1 MFLHQFNGLEEDG
14 GKGDGTDS
22 SKVDGED
29 GDKDCGEAGKL
40 VCRADGENE
49 GVYDRDD
56 WSGCCWIWVR

>member
-1 MFLHQFNGLEEDG
+1 MVQMAVKLLV
-14 GKGDGTDS
+14 K
-22 SKVDGED
+22 D

-56 WSGCCWIWVR
+56 CGQDVVGYG

>member
-1 MFLHQFNGLEEDG
+1 MEEDG

-56 WSGCCWIWVR
+56 CGQDVVGYG